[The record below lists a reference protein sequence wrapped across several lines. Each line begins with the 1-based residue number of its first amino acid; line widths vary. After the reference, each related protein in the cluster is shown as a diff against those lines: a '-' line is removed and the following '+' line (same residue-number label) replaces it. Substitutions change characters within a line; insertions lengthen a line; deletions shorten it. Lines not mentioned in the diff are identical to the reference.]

1 MRVRRIFGGFVPE
14 QIAWWSR
21 GGTGLQSETKL
32 PETLEGPLRRFTE
45 FERGEVKFS
54 LIPQPTIVRATLK
67 KQKTL

>member
-14 QIAWWSR
+14 QIAWSHA
-21 GGTGLQSETKL
+21 GTGLQSETKL
-32 PETLEGPLRRFTE
+32 PETLEGPLRRVTE

-54 LIPQPTIVRATLK
+54 LIPQPTIVRATFK